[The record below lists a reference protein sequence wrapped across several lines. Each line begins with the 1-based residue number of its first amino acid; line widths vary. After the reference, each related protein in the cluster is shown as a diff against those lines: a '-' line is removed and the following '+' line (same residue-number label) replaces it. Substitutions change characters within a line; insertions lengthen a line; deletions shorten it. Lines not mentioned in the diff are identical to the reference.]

1 MTHRRPR
8 SLIPAAV
15 LALALPAS
23 AVPARVGDAPGAPV
37 SNDSFYSLQT
47 NTLAGKPA
55 DLAHFPGKGPLGGH
69 VARAGG
75 FPPPY
80 QGLEA
85 PPRAPQ
91 AKRVSSAPFP

>member
-37 SNDSFYSLQT
+37 SNDSFYSLKT
-47 NTLAGKPA
+47 NTLPGKPA
-55 DLAHFPGKGPLGGH
+55 DLAPFAGEGTPVVHAASERGFTPQYKGPQAPHAELPAEGG
-69 VARAGG
+69 
-75 FPPPY
+75 
-80 QGLEA
+80 LA
-85 PPRAPQ
+85 P
-91 AKRVSSAPFP
+91 V